1 MHANAWPLI
10 EKYLK
15 LQKKRQLDLA
25 ELLDVTPAAISQ
37 FKSERILFN
46 PVQIEKVIN
55 FFHLDA
61 AASEEFYSALFAARL
76 LPPQT
81 QQRENCN
88 DPSVWRKRS
97 LPVADLELLQ
107 DYDTAAKSMDHFLT
121 ERTTKRYTVLCD
133 RPGLCIL
140 TVKKI
145 HGISPVLLL
154 DSVSVP
160 QPGQTVLECFSDRS
174 FRIHHPAGNQ
184 AGACFNFPGDTVFS
198 EKKVLWRRVILAL
211 NVPLE

>member
-61 AASEEFYSALFAARL
+61 AASEEFYSALFAARYVNGVL
-76 LPPQT
+76 FPSP
-81 QQRENCN
+81 NC
-88 DPSVWRKRS
+88 V
-97 LPVADLELLQ
+97 
-107 DYDTAAKSMDHFLT
+107 
-121 ERTTKRYTVLCD
+121 
-133 RPGLCIL
+133 
-140 TVKKI
+140 
-145 HGISPVLLL
+145 
-154 DSVSVP
+154 
-160 QPGQTVLECFSDRS
+160 
-174 FRIHHPAGNQ
+174 
-184 AGACFNFPGDTVFS
+184 
-198 EKKVLWRRVILAL
+198 
-211 NVPLE
+211 